1 MAYKRDSDDNVTCHN
16 DLCLAVPHARGGQQ
30 KGGIAQAW
38 NNILG
43 TAERIK

>member
-30 KGGIAQAW
+30 KGGIA
-38 NNILG
+38 
-43 TAERIK
+43 